1 VTNSPEAQ
9 ARFRSDVAATA
20 LQLFVSH
27 GYEATSVDAIADAA
41 GISRSRFFRQF
52 HSKEDVIFAD
62 HETLLERTEAFLSE
76 GHEDPWEAVCRAA
89 LIVFDHF
96 AQQGET
102 ARQRYRVVN
111 AVPALRDREL
121 VTVFRYERLFG
132 QYLRDAL
139 PGLAPL
145 DAVRFAATLISTHNF
160 MLRELMRGERPVA
173 AAEVQDVLD
182 DVRRLF
188 GVLPAN
194 DDGGRPPQD
203 DVVVAV
209 FPRSLPPAELAR
221 RLEQQLADRSHPSN

>member
-1 VTNSPEAQ
+1 MTNSPEAQ

-20 LQLFVSH
+20 LQLFVRH
-27 GYEATSVDAIADAA
+27 GYEATSVDAVAEAA

-62 HETLLERTEAFLSE
+62 HETLLERTEAFLAE
-76 GHEDPWEAVCRAA
+76 GHDDPWEAVCRAA
-89 LIVFDHF
+89 LLVFDHF
-96 AQQGET
+96 AAQGAT
-102 ARQRYRVVN
+102 ARQRYQVVN

-132 QYLRDAL
+132 QYLREAV
-139 PGLAPL
+139 PGVAPL

-160 MLRELMRGERPVA
+160 LLRELMRGERPVA
-173 AAEVQDVLD
+173 AAEVRAALD

-188 GVLPAN
+188 GVLPE
-194 DDGGRPPQD
+194 DEGGRKAAD

-209 FPRSLPPAELAR
+209 FPRSLPPAEVAR
-221 RLEQQLADRSHPSN
+221 QLEQKLKNDVSF